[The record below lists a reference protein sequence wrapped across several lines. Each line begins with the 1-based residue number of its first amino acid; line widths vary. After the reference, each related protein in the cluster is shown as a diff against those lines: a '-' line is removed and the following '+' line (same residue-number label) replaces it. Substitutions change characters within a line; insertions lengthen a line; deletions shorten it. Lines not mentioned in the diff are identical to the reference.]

1 MLRSLGDAPEEV
13 ATVLALV
20 TQLLVEQVGPFV
32 AVPQVAAHPVLA
44 VRHRRTKRTS
54 ERRPCRLPVRLA
66 LVRVAAGEEVEALT
80 ADLARERLVPLLLA
94 VRVLAAH
101 VVRERQDGGQ
111 DN

>member
-13 ATVLALV
+13 AAVLALV
-20 TQLLVEQVGPFV
+20 AQLLVEQVGPLV

-44 VRHRRTKRTS
+44 VCHRRTKRTS
-54 ERRPCRLPVRLA
+54 ERRPGRLPVRLA

-94 VRVLAAH
+94 VLVLAAH